1 MFSSKE
7 KLVLCPRNSGIP
19 RNSLPLPVG
28 QGVEDLFGDPLPKD
42 ENPFLVTGGAEVAAL
57 AGKGQKNLAMA
68 AFALDPGKALWALIS
83 FICVTGS
90 FRYQL

>member
-1 MFSSKE
+1 M
-7 KLVLCPRNSGIP
+7 CPRNSGIP